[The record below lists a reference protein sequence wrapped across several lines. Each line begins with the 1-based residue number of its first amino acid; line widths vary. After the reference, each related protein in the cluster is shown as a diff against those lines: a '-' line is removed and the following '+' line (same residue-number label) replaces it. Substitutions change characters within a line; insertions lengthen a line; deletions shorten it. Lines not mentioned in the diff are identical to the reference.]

1 MAYVQGVDLGSWRVR
16 VATME
21 GSFRR
26 WALRDVVEMEASVG
40 MPGALDAIRA
50 GEPLWGQAERVV
62 ALPLERGAVRVVRL
76 PFTDR
81 TTIAKAL
88 PAEIESN
95 VPYDLEEMILATRP
109 IDAEKGSSRTR
120 AVIARK
126 AEVAEL
132 LQTLVAAHAEPKQ
145 LVLDAEA
152 LSAYADR
159 GVQVILDVGHS
170 RTIIA
175 LCQGG
180 ELLAAR
186 MVPLGGRTFTE
197 AVAQATHWGEA
208 EAEAAKH
215 AARIPETA
223 DAAEGWGDV
232 EPTDAGAYA
241 LDRGALQALAASVDE
256 LFAEVRARLIAL
268 EDELGLGIDEI
279 LLAGGG
285 SLLGGF
291 GGRLSAWTGVPV
303 RPVVVPGG
311 HPPSCALVVALA
323 RIAAGEEPATDL
335 RVGDLAYR
343 GHADILW
350 NVVSWGGLATAAL
363 LLVGLLVL
371 GLRLSQAWDQQADLD
386 GKIVATVQKH
396 FPTVS
401 ADRLAD
407 SSMALAIFQ
416 GEADTVQA
424 RVTALGDVVGG
435 EPPTLM
441 LLKRLSDTLPR
452 NEVAKI
458 DVRELTLTPEAI
470 SMKAETDT
478 YESAAKIE
486 ENLKAD
492 ETFAQAR
499 KSDEKKSGDL
509 ILFNLSIPLGA
520 AEAPA
525 GDAETPPA
533 TPGKEG

>member
-40 MPGALDAIRA
+40 MAAAVEAIRA
-50 GEPLWGQAERVV
+50 NEPLWGQAERVA
-62 ALPLERGAVRVVRL
+62 ALPLERGTVRVVRL

-109 IDAEKGSSRTR
+109 VDAERGSSRTR

-126 AEVAEL
+126 DEVSEL
-132 LQTLVAAHAEPKQ
+132 LQALAAAHAEPKQ

-152 LSAYADR
+152 LAAYAGR
-159 GVQVILDVGHS
+159 GVQVVLDVGHS
-170 RTIIA
+170 RTVIA

-186 MVPLGGRTFTE
+186 LVPLGGRGLTE
-197 AVAQATHWGEA
+197 ALAQATGWGEA

-215 AARIPETA
+215 AAQLPESVEG
-223 DAAEGWGDV
+223 EGWADV
-232 EPTDAGAYA
+232 EPTDAGAHA
-241 LDRGALQALAASVDE
+241 LDRGATEALVRAVDE

-268 EDELGLGIDEI
+268 EDELALGIDEI
-279 LLAGGG
+279 LLAGGT
-285 SLLGGF
+285 SQLAGF
-291 GGRLSAWTGVPV
+291 AGRLSAWTGVPV
-303 RPVVVPGG
+303 RSVIVPGG

-323 RIAAGEEPATDL
+323 RVAAGEEPATDL

-350 NVVSWGGLATAAL
+350 NVVAWGGVATAAL
-363 LLVGLLVL
+363 LLGGVLVL
-371 GLRLSQAWDQQADLD
+371 GLRLTQAWDQAAELD
-386 GKIVATVQKH
+386 KQIAATVQEH
-396 FPTVS
+396 FPTV
-401 ADRLAD
+401 AAERLSD
-407 SSMALAIFQ
+407 SSTALAIFQ
-416 GEADTVQA
+416 GEADAVKA

-441 LLKRLSDTLPR
+441 MLKRLSDTLPR

-458 DVRELTLTPEAI
+458 DVRELTLTADAL

-486 ENLKAD
+486 ENLKASD
-492 ETFAQAR
+492 TFAQAR

-509 ILFNLSIPLGA
+509 ILFNLSIPLGE

-525 GDAETPPA
+525 ADPETAPA
-533 TPGKEG
+533 PAGKEG